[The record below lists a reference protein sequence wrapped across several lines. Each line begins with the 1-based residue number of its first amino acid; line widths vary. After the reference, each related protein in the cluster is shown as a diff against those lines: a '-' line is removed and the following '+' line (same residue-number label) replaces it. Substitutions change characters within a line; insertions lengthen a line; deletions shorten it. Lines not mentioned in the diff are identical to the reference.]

1 MKHIWRNKWFYL
13 ITGIAIFWLA
23 SYVRIA
29 YAGTDVQLDKILKA
43 ATDGLIEYFK
53 FLLDVLNKVW

>member
-13 ITGIAIFWLA
+13 ITSITVFWIA
-23 SYVRIA
+23 SYVKIA